1 MGIKLITV
9 KCPECEASLDIE
21 EGRKQLFCS
30 YCGSKILIQ
39 NDNEYIVH
47 NINEADVRQAEADKI
62 IRLRELELE
71 ERENKQIGKWHK
83 TAYIIAGAVVAFGLL
98 VKLIDPYNETGDM
111 ILVIGM
117 LIAGWTF
124 AYGTLLSADK
134 KRRARVVSPNEVE
147 INAQLRNCCE
157 KNYNTILALYQANG
171 FTNVNLIPLHDL
183 NFFQGNKDG
192 QVETVTINGNS
203 NFSNG
208 DIFLKT
214 ASVTIT
220 YHSMK

>member
-9 KCPECEASLDIE
+9 KCPECGASLDIE

-71 ERENKQIGKWHK
+71 ERENKQIAKWHK
-83 TAYIIAGAVVAFGLL
+83 IAYIIAGAVAAFGLL
-98 VKLIDPYNETGDM
+98 VQLIAPNNETGSM
-111 ILVIGM
+111 ILLIGM

-124 AYGTLLSADK
+124 TYGNIFRNNK
-134 KRRARVVSPNEVE
+134 KRRTRVVSPNEVE
-147 INAQLRNCCE
+147 INGQLRNYRE
-157 KNYNTILALYQANG
+157 KNYNTILALYKANG

-203 NFSNG
+203 NFCNG

>member
-9 KCPECEASLDIE
+9 KCPECGASLDIE

-83 TAYIIAGAVVAFGLL
+83 TAYIIAGAVAAFGLL
-98 VKLIDPYNETGDM
+98 VQLIAPNNETGGM
-111 ILVIGM
+111 ILLIGM

-124 AYGTLLSADK
+124 TYGNIFRDNK
-134 KRRARVVSPNEVE
+134 KRRTIVVSPNEVE
-147 INAQLRNCCE
+147 INGQLRNYRE